1 MSVMSPRKSATSR
14 LRPQYQDLLYRFVFQ
29 GLLQV
34 LVFAGLYGFL
44 VLQFWVLVLFHDNQE
59 V

>member
-1 MSVMSPRKSATSR
+1 MSPRKSATSR
-14 LRPQYQDLLYRFVFQ
+14 LRPQYQALLHRFVFQ

-34 LVFAGLYGFL
+34 LVVAGLYGFL
-44 VLQFWVLVLFHDNQE
+44 VLQFWVLVLFRDYQE

>member
-1 MSVMSPRKSATSR
+1 MSPRKSATSR

-34 LVFAGLYGFL
+34 LVIAGLYGFL
-44 VLQFWVLVLFHDNQE
+44 VLQFWVLVLFRDYQE